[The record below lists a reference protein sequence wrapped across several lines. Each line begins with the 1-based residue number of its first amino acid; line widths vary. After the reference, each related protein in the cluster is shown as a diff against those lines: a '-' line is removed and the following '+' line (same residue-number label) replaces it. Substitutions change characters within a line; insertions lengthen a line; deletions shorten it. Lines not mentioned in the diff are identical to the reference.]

1 MRHETET
8 PKLNVR
14 EKANGKPRR
23 YFSAEHG
30 TTAKHPQSVL
40 RPNDCRRLITR
51 TTPRKLMLYISCY
64 KSELRANE
72 TNGSNGVGAAEYH
85 SHGV

>member
-30 TTAKHPQSVL
+30 TTA
-40 RPNDCRRLITR
+40 
-51 TTPRKLMLYISCY
+51 
-64 KSELRANE
+64 
-72 TNGSNGVGAAEYH
+72 
-85 SHGV
+85 